1 MSPRIAPSI
10 ASASSSSRS
19 SSAVSTRSIS
29 SVTPAVP
36 SATSSIAS
44 RLIEFVAT
52 HKSVPASLSA
62 PPMTPGVPVP
72 RFQRVEEVGFS
83 RRSFLWRTGS
93 LGAAATV
100 ALYPSIAK
108 AAGVLD
114 PVIDDIAGPA
124 LKILARDTI
133 AGLVAFE
140 VPGSDRYSHAQGVTS
155 ATPGGIDAKGTEVF
169 LIDLDTFLPFPDTY
183 VHALAASFPASVSDI
198 PIPLELLGPL
208 AKLGEQF
215 AAQMDDA
222 LRSLTQSDAAV
233 PLSLLIALMLNFLAT
248 QVRPTSIVGPIP
260 ASPFAN
266 LSFKEKAAALEALEA
281 TDSNLLATLDSNAP
295 EPLKDSLNG
304 LLKFVGGALQ
314 EFGAYL
320 SYGEW
325 GVFDPATKSVSR
337 RPVGWD
343 LSSYMPG
350 RTTPADGWDE
360 FLGYFQGRQSTS
372 TDPNVLAAAPSGGD
386 GAAAGDASTGGVAP
400 AHKHKKKHHRHKHHR
415 RRK

>member
-1 MSPRIAPSI
+1 M
-10 ASASSSSRS
+10 
-19 SSAVSTRSIS
+19 
-29 SVTPAVP
+29 
-36 SATSSIAS
+36 
-44 RLIEFVAT
+44 
-52 HKSVPASLSA
+52 
-62 PPMTPGVPVP
+62 
-72 RFQRVEEVGFS
+72 EEVGFS

-93 LGAAATV
+93 LGAAASV

-114 PVIDDIAGPA
+114 PVIDEIAAPA

-140 VPGSDRYSHAQGVTS
+140 VPGSDRYSQAQGVTS
-155 ATPGGIDAKGTEVF
+155 PTPGGIDARGDELF
-169 LIDLDTFLPFPDTY
+169 LIDLDDFLPFPDSYT
-183 VHALAASFPASVSDI
+183 HALAASFTTSVSDI
-198 PIPLELLGPL
+198 PIPLDLLGPL

-233 PLSLLIALMLNFLAT
+233 PLSLVIALMLNFLAT
-248 QVRPTSIVGPIP
+248 QVNPASIAGPIP
-260 ASPFAN
+260 TSPFAN
-266 LSFKEKAAALEALEA
+266 LSFKDKAAAMEALEA

-295 EPLKDSLNG
+295 EPLKESLSG

-314 EFGAYL
+314 EFGTYL

-325 GVFDPATKSVSR
+325 GVYDPATKTISS

-343 LSSYMPG
+343 LTGYMPG

-360 FLGYFQGRQSTS
+360 FLGYFQGRQSTA
-372 TDPNVLAAAPSGGD
+372 TDPSVLAAASATGGAG
-386 GAAAGDASTGGVAP
+386 GAAAEDSATGGVASP
-400 AHKHKKKHHRHKHHR
+400 AKRKKHRRKHHRG
-415 RRK
+415 RK

>member
-1 MSPRIAPSI
+1 M
-10 ASASSSSRS
+10 
-19 SSAVSTRSIS
+19 
-29 SVTPAVP
+29 
-36 SATSSIAS
+36 
-44 RLIEFVAT
+44 
-52 HKSVPASLSA
+52 
-62 PPMTPGVPVP
+62 
-72 RFQRVEEVGFS
+72 EEVGFS
-83 RRSFLWRTGS
+83 RRTFLWRTGS
-93 LGAAATV
+93 LSAAATV

-124 LKILARDTI
+124 LKLLARDTI

-140 VPGSDRYSHAQGVTS
+140 VPGSDKYSQAQGVTS
-155 ATPGGIDAKGTEVF
+155 TSPGGIDARGDELF
-169 LIDLDTFLPFPDTY
+169 LIDLDDFLPVPDTY
-183 VHALAASFPASVSDI
+183 AHALAASFTTSVSEI
-198 PIPLELLGPL
+198 PIPLDLLGPL

-233 PLSLLIALMLNFLAT
+233 PLSLVIALMLNFLAT
-248 QVRPTSIVGPIP
+248 QVNPASIAGPIP
-260 ASPFAN
+260 TSPFAN
-266 LSFKEKAAALEALEA
+266 LSFKDKAGAMEALEA
-281 TDSNLLATLDSNAP
+281 ADSNLVETLDANAP
-295 EPLKDSLNG
+295 EPLKASLSG

-325 GVFDPATKSVSR
+325 GVYDPATKTVSS

-360 FLGYFQGRQSTS
+360 FLGYFQGRQSTA
-372 TDPNVLAAAPSGGD
+372 TDPSVLAAAANG
-386 GAAAGDASTGGVAP
+386 GAAAVAGDAATGGTTAT
-400 AHKHKKKHHRHKHHR
+400 HKRKKRRRKHHR
-415 RRK
+415 RAS

>member
-1 MSPRIAPSI
+1 M
-10 ASASSSSRS
+10 
-19 SSAVSTRSIS
+19 
-29 SVTPAVP
+29 
-36 SATSSIAS
+36 
-44 RLIEFVAT
+44 
-52 HKSVPASLSA
+52 
-62 PPMTPGVPVP
+62 
-72 RFQRVEEVGFS
+72 EEVGFS

-108 AAGVLD
+108 AAGILD
-114 PVIDDIAGPA
+114 PVIDDIAAPA
-124 LKILARDTI
+124 LKLLARDTI

-140 VPGSDRYSHAQGVTS
+140 VPGSDRYSQAQGVTS
-155 ATPGGIDAKGTEVF
+155 ATPGGIDARGDELF
-169 LIDLDTFLPFPDTY
+169 LIDLDDFLPVPDTY
-183 VHALAASFPASVSDI
+183 VHALAAGFTTSISEI
-198 PIPLELLGPL
+198 PIPLDLLGPL

-222 LRSLTQSDAAV
+222 LRSLTQSDTAV

-248 QVRPTSIVGPIP
+248 QVNPASIAGAIPT
-260 ASPFAN
+260 SPFAN
-266 LSFKEKAAALEALEA
+266 LSFKDKAAALGALEA

-295 EPLKDSLNG
+295 EPLKESLSG

-325 GVFDPATKSVSR
+325 GVFDPATKTVSS

-343 LSSYMPG
+343 LTSYMPG

-360 FLGYFQGRQSTS
+360 FLGYFEGRQSTA
-372 TDPNVLAAAPSGGD
+372 TDPTVLAAALGNGGASAVAGD
-386 GAAAGDASTGGVAP
+386 GAAGGVATSP
-400 AHKHKKKHHRHKHHR
+400 KPRTHRRKHR
-415 RRK
+415 RRKK

>member
-1 MSPRIAPSI
+1 M
-10 ASASSSSRS
+10 
-19 SSAVSTRSIS
+19 
-29 SVTPAVP
+29 
-36 SATSSIAS
+36 
-44 RLIEFVAT
+44 
-52 HKSVPASLSA
+52 
-62 PPMTPGVPVP
+62 
-72 RFQRVEEVGFS
+72 EEVGFS

-114 PVIDDIAGPA
+114 PLIDDIAAPA

-140 VPGSDRYSHAQGVTS
+140 VPGSDRYSQAQGVTS
-155 ATPGGIDAKGTEVF
+155 TRPGGIDARGDELF
-169 LIDLDTFLPFPDTY
+169 LIDLDDFLPVPDSY
-183 VHALAASFPASVSDI
+183 VHALAASFTTSVSDI
-198 PIPLELLGPL
+198 PIPIELLGPL
-208 AKLGEQF
+208 AKLGEQY
-215 AAQMDDA
+215 AGQMDDA

-248 QVRPTSIVGPIP
+248 QVNPASIAGPIP
-260 ASPFAN
+260 TSPFAN
-266 LSFKEKAAALEALEA
+266 LTFKDKAKAFEALEA
-281 TDSNLLATLDSNAP
+281 TDSNLLATLDANAP
-295 EPLKDSLNG
+295 EPLKASLSG

-325 GVFDPATKSVSR
+325 GVYDPNTKTVSS

-343 LSSYMPG
+343 LSNYMPG

-360 FLGYFQGRQSTS
+360 FIGYFQGRQSTV
-372 TDPNVLAAAPSGGD
+372 TDPSVLAAAPAASAAAGAA
-386 GAAAGDASTGGVAP
+386 GAAADGATGGVSP
-400 AHKHKKKHHRHKHHR
+400 HHKHKRKKR
-415 RRK
+415 RRKRRRGRK